1 MSSVNNEKII
11 RKKIKKTIARAEG
24 YPLLEVIIND
34 FHGRL
39 AHRLRHV
46 FGQPVEMLIEEKGIK
61 RFGEYFDTLMF
72 PAVLCIFEA
81 DTLSGKGL
89 VFMEG
94 RFMEDVVEML
104 LGFPNLQEG
113 GREARAPTSI
123 DKMLVSRM
131 VKICLDELSS
141 CMERCNKM
149 IGRVHF
155 KPTAVESSPQ
165 MAVITAE
172 RTPCYVARFNFDIG
186 EHGYGGR
193 LDVVLPIP
201 LLAPVRRYLTQT
213 FRGDVQGDDAAW
225 KRSISYAV
233 SRTPFVMR
241 ADLEAMHM
249 TVAEISRLKPGMSLP
264 LHCAGAPKVSLVYE
278 DREGREVL
286 AKGRL
291 GIRKG
296 YKAVK
301 IEQERIGVFTR
312 EIAENLT
319 SADLVQLVERKA
331 PIDPAPSAAPVATGT
346 AEVPQVSYALG

>member
-1 MSSVNNEKII
+1 MSNEKII

-24 YPLLEVIIND
+24 YPLLEVIMND

-46 FGQPVEMLIEEKGIK
+46 FGQPVEIITEEKGIK

-81 DTLSGKGL
+81 DTLAGKGL
-89 VFMEG
+89 VFMES

-104 LGFPNLQEG
+104 LGFPNLRES

-123 DKMLVSRM
+123 DKVLVSRM
-131 VKICLDELSS
+131 VKICLDELSG

-165 MAVITAE
+165 MAVITAD
-172 RTPCYVARFNFDIG
+172 RTPCYVARFHFDIG
-186 EHGYGGR
+186 EYGYGGR

-201 LLAPVRRYLTQT
+201 MLAPVRRYLTQS
-213 FRGDVQGDDAAW
+213 FRGDVQGDDATW

-233 SRTPFVMR
+233 SRTTFQMR
-241 ADLEAMHM
+241 ADLEAMQM
-249 TVAEISRLKPGMSLP
+249 SVAELSRLKPGMCLP
-264 LHCAGAPKVSLVYE
+264 LHTSGMPKVSLVYE
-278 DREGREVL
+278 DHEGREVL
-286 AKGRL
+286 AEGRL
-291 GIRKG
+291 GVSKG
-296 YKAVK
+296 FKAVK
-301 IEQERIGVFTR
+301 IEKERIGAFTQ
-312 EIAENLT
+312 EIADNLT
-319 SADLVQLVERKA
+319 AADLVRLVQHKRK
-331 PIDPAPSAAPVATGT
+331 PSND
-346 AEVPQVSYALG
+346 ALSLPE